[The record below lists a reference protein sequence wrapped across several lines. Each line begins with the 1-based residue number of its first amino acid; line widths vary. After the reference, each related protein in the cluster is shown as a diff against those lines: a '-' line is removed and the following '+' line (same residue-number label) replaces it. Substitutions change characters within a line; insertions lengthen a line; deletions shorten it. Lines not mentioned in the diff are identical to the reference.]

1 MATRRARSRDTR
13 GINLLGLGVAVLLL
27 AVGLYDDGPKQFAS
41 GAQAMLGAASVST
54 TAAVPVTPENT
65 IAAQLAA
72 KEARLNQEEAR
83 ITAERGMFSRPAD
96 IFGVASFL
104 MSIFL
109 FALVAINFYLDTVRN
124 YGSLRAAAFSVDLR
138 RR

>member
-1 MATRRARSRDTR
+1 MAKRASRVRDTR
-13 GINLLGLGVAVLLL
+13 GINVLGLGVAVLLL
-27 AVGLYDDGPKQFAS
+27 AVGLYDDGPKLFAS
-41 GAQAMLGAASVST
+41 ATQSMLGAASVSMS
-54 TAAVPVTPENT
+54 AAVPETPENT

-72 KEARLNQEEAR
+72 KEARLSQQEAR
-83 ITAERGMFSRPAD
+83 IASEQGIFSRPAD
-96 IFGVASFL
+96 IFGIASFL

-109 FALVAINFYLDTVRN
+109 FVLVAINFYLDTVRN